1 MEEGDERTHAGLVCY
16 KCPGNFLV
24 FGIFFLAG
32 RPGPLF
38 ILRALKVC
46 PLAPQFLLARHFYF
60 WASRNRKMDLKSPR
74 KPFRNF
80 NHPLVWTAPIS
91 LTVAILLWGLVTRT
105 AGLPAFILPSPMQV
119 AVRFWKALADGSL
132 LSNTLVTLS
141 EVLLG
146 LLAGTVIAVVLGY
159 AIAKSRLFERL
170 VAPYLV
176 ATQAIPIVAI
186 APLLIIWFGPGI
198 FSKVL
203 ICALIVFFPVL
214 VNTVVG
220 VRAVPRP
227 LHDLMGSLRATPVQ
241 TLRYLELPAALPIL
255 LGGLRIGATLSVI
268 GAVVGELVG
277 SDQGLGFLVNVARGQ
292 YDTALVF
299 VAVFTLIALALAL
312 YGAVTLLERKFLT
325 WQETNQ

>member
-1 MEEGDERTHAGLVCY
+1 MD
-16 KCPGNFLV
+16 KN
-24 FGIFFLAG
+24 
-32 RPGPLF
+32 
-38 ILRALKVC
+38 ILLKPSHTARRRIPWTV
-46 PLAPQFLLARHFYF
+46 LISIAAAFLL
-60 WASRNRKMDLKSPR
+60 W
-74 KPFRNF
+74 
-80 NHPLVWTAPIS
+80 W
-91 LTVAILLWGLVTRT
+91 LVTRIS
-105 AGLPAFILPSPMQV
+105 GLPAFILPSPAQV
-119 AVRFWKALADGSL
+119 AARFWKSLSDGSL
-132 LSNTLVTLS
+132 PIHTAVTLL

-146 LLAGTVIAVVLGY
+146 LLVGTVVAVGLGY

-170 VAPYLV
+170 AAPYLV

-186 APLLIIWFGPGI
+186 APLLVIWFGAGM

-227 LHDLMGSLRATPVQ
+227 LHDLMGSLRATRIQ
-241 TLRYLELPAALPIL
+241 TLRLLELPAALPIL

-277 SDQGLGFLVNVARGQ
+277 SDHGLGFLVNVGRGQ

-299 VAVFTLIALALAL
+299 VAVFTLIAMALAL
-312 YGAVTLLERKFLT
+312 YGSVSFLENKLLV
-325 WQETNQ
+325 WQETFER